1 MSSEYNSRYDY
12 WKKMEFKL
20 DQWFELK
27 NIVMKNLLNLWF
39 QFFSENAINIA
50 KKLGLNNVKI
60 SSGDFFNHSLLDN
73 ACASFDNLI
82 ISTGMSVENE
92 IMSMA
97 RKLKKKKIN

>member
-27 NIVMKNLLNLWF
+27 KHCNEILLNLWF
-39 QFFSENAINIA
+39 LFFLKNAINIA

-60 SSGDFFNHSLLDN
+60 SSGDFFNHSL
-73 ACASFDNLI
+73 F
-82 ISTGMSVENE
+82 
-92 IMSMA
+92 
-97 RKLKKKKIN
+97 R